1 VTLSDKAMALAE
13 AQAAKDRDLLAR
25 LQAAGEVMRVVAG
38 DEDARA
44 FVADIQRRIVVR
56 NRRRPDPTIIP
67 KSKRRRR

>member
-1 VTLSDKAMALAE
+1 MTLSDKAMALAE

-25 LQAAGEVMRVVAG
+25 LQAAGEVVRVVSG

-44 FVADIQRRIVVR
+44 FVADIERRIVVR
-56 NRRRPDPTIIP
+56 NRRKPDPTIIP